1 MVSKCIIFVGV
12 FIIMLCI
19 GKMINEVS
27 STMDIRKKGVIL
39 FIISFL
45 IFLALFIQ
53 MKQDLALVWSGGMA
67 VIVTVLEIV
76 TEKYLPF

>member
-1 MVSKCIIFVGV
+1 MVSKCIVFVGV

-45 IFLALFIQ
+45 IFLALFVQ
-53 MKQDLALVWSGGMA
+53 MKQALALVWSGGMA

>member
-27 STMDIRKKGVIL
+27 STMDKRKKSVIL

-45 IFLALFIQ
+45 IFLALFVQ